1 MANTLSST
9 ATIIH
14 FSSTPKPTPVEPTID
29 TFKPTFKTSS
39 QGNVLYISVGV
50 SGSVIL
56 LIVAVIIITTVTICL
71 KKRVNRKLLNTADN
85 VAYGTNQVMEL
96 SDNVGYTTT
105 TTVDKI
111 NETENYDDTYEYIAT
126 ADNNND
132 IIISATPN
140 EAYGMSIN
148 RLNGVVQS

>member
-1 MANTLSST
+1 M
-9 ATIIH
+9 
-14 FSSTPKPTPVEPTID
+14 
-29 TFKPTFKTSS
+29 
-39 QGNVLYISVGV
+39 GV
-50 SGSVIL
+50 SGSVIV

-71 KKRVNRKLLNTADN
+71 RKRVNKKLLNTADN

-96 SDNVGYTTT
+96 SDNVAYGTNQVMELSDNVAYITTN
-105 TTVDKI
+105 TVDKI
-111 NETENYDDTYEYIAT
+111 NETENYEDAYGYIIAT

-148 RLNGVVQS
+148 RLVQS

>member
-1 MANTLSST
+1 MKAIPTESS
-9 ATIIH
+9 
-14 FSSTPKPTPVEPTID
+14 SK
-29 TFKPTFKTSS
+29 
-39 QGNVLYISVGV
+39 GNLLYISVGV

-56 LIVAVIIITTVTICL
+56 LIVAVIIITIVTICL
-71 KKRVNRKLLNTADN
+71 RKRVNRKLLNTADN
-85 VAYGTNQVMEL
+85 VAYSTNQVMEL
-96 SDNVGYTTT
+96 SDNVAYTTT

>member
-1 MANTLSST
+1 MKAIPTSTMKAIPTESS
-9 ATIIH
+9 
-14 FSSTPKPTPVEPTID
+14 SK
-29 TFKPTFKTSS
+29 
-39 QGNVLYISVGV
+39 GNLLYISVGV
-50 SGSVIL
+50 SGSVIV
-56 LIVAVIIITTVTICL
+56 LIVAVIIIIILTICL
-71 KKRVNRKLLNTADN
+71 RKRVNRKLLNTADN

-105 TTVDKI
+105 NTVDKL
-111 NETENYDDTYEYIAT
+111 NETENYDDTYAT